1 MVRLLSKYTACENSN
16 TASSLSQKTVH
27 RTVTEDVSNLVDHS
41 AEMSIHNFQML
52 ANWPLAAGGFSTES
66 ELCLHKI
73 TISKTNSLCM
83 SSLMMP

>member
-1 MVRLLSKYTACENSN
+1 MVRLLSKHTAYENSN

-41 AEMSIHNFQML
+41 AEMSIHKFQVL
-52 ANWPLAAGGFSTES
+52 ANWPVAAGGFSTES